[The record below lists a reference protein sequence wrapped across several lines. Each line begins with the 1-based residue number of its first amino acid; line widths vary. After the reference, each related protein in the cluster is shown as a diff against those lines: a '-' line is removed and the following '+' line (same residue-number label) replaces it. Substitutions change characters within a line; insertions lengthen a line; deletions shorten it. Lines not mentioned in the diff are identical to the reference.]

1 MWMTTEKVARLFVE
15 EFVSS
20 DNMEIASHAKPSRL
34 TT

>member
-20 DNMEIASHAKPSRL
+20 DNMEMYSPMPNVVG
-34 TT
+34 